1 MRTFRQTTMI
11 KTIPAMAIAVFL
23 TACDVAHR
31 IEIGPTVHDSKVI
44 ENDKFEMAR
53 IEIKMGVGEL
63 KVTGGSSKLVEA
75 DFDYNVPGW
84 KPLIESHSASFRA
97 DIKIEQPQAISSA
110 GNTQNKWNL
119 RLGDNLPMNIVTH
132 LGAGE
137 AEMNLGS
144 LDLQNLEVHMGVG
157 KLDLDLRG
165 QPKRDYNVDI
175 KGGVGE
181 AIVHL
186 PNDDRTGI
194 VATASGG
201 IGDVSVEGLE
211 KRDGRWVNSAY
222 DHAAVRIHL
231 DVKGGVGDIRLIAQ

>member
-11 KTIPAMAIAVFL
+11 KTTFAMAIAVLL
-23 TACDVAHR
+23 TACDVVHR
-31 IEIGPTVHDSKVI
+31 VEIGPTVHDSKVI

-63 KVTGGSSKLVEA
+63 KVTGGSSKLLEA

-84 KPLIESHSASFRA
+84 KPLVESHSASFRA
-97 DIKIEQPQAISSA
+97 DIKIAQPNAISSS

-181 AIVHL
+181 ATIRL
-186 PNDDRTGI
+186 PNDDKTGI

-201 IGDVSVEGLE
+201 IGDISVNGLD
-211 KRDGRWVNSAY
+211 KRNGRWVNRAY
-222 DHAAVRIHL
+222 ERAPVRIHL
-231 DVKGGVGDIRLIAQ
+231 DVKGGVGDIHLIAQ